1 MKYQLKQFFAI
12 TAWKRNNQE
21 ESIKELFINRQN
33 GNKNDHKEKFPHAL
47 DWEDEHDL
55 KSENDAFVFHCY
67 HHDSILKRLFNKY
80 GNGSLRHTHIA

>member
-47 DWEDEHDL
+47 D
-55 KSENDAFVFHCY
+55 
-67 HHDSILKRLFNKY
+67 
-80 GNGSLRHTHIA
+80 